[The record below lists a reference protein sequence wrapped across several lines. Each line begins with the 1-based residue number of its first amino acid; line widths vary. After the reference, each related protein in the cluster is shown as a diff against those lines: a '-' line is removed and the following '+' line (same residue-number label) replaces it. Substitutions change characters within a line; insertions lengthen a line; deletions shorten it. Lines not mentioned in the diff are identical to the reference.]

1 MKIAFY
7 LCEGRNHPNNVIKS
21 AFDYCPFEKDLYW
34 LNDFTGDHATTYD
47 AHVTWGM
54 WKKANPNTNKI
65 KDIAQLSPC
74 HILIE
79 MGYIGKRDKTPDA
92 YYSINIDGLNNWG
105 KEWQTNNIAKLID
118 CNVVIE
124 PFNNYTGTMIVG
136 QVTRDSTVQHHDHIT
151 WLNEKIEQNKN
162 AWLRLHPL
170 QGNSLPVEHDKKCAC
185 KSLKSAINN
194 HKIGTL
200 ITFNS
205 TSGIEG
211 MALGVPNIIAE
222 DSGSMV
228 YGQKNRDSALIRAA
242 SRQFKLDS
250 IPWEQIKKAAH
261 GDLKEV

>member
-34 LNDFTGDHATTYD
+34 LNDFNESHLRYD

-65 KDIAQLSPC
+65 KDIAELSPC

-79 MGYIGKRDKTPDA
+79 MGYIGKRDHTPEA
-92 YYSINIDGLNNWG
+92 YYSVNIGGLNNWG

-118 CNVVIE
+118 CGVVIE
-124 PFNNYTGTMIVG
+124 PLNNYAETMIIG
-136 QVTRDSTVQHHDHIT
+136 QCTRDSTVQHHDHIA
-151 WLNEKIEQNKN
+151 WLNEKIEQNEN

-170 QGNSLPVEHDKKCAC
+170 QGGSLPIEHTKKCTC
-185 KSLKSAINN
+185 KSLKNAIEN
-194 HKIGTL
+194 HNIGKL

-205 TSGIEG
+205 TSGIEA
-211 MALGVPNIIAE
+211 MAFGVPNIIAE

-228 YGQKNRDSALIRAA
+228 YDQKNRDTALIRAA
-242 SRQFKLDS
+242 SRQFKLNS
-250 IPWEQIKKAAH
+250 ISWEQIKKAAL
-261 GDLKEV
+261 GG